1 MLTHKEAALI
11 VNTRSRRGRAW
22 FRDAVMCLQ
31 TSGIELVNT
40 VSTRDARRV
49 LSETALAV
57 EGGVPLVIVGGGDGT
72 LSAVVRHFI
81 GSKSVLGVLPL
92 GTGNQ
97 FARDL
102 CIPTEVEAACEVI
115 ASGEVSCV
123 DAGMI
128 GDDYFLN
135 VATVGLTTR
144 IAEALTVEDK
154 RRLGRFVYLVALVRA
169 LRRVRPFDVN
179 LTTDQ
184 GTSSYRT
191 LQVVV
196 GNGRFHAG
204 PFPLAPEARITD
216 GKLIVYVLNSV
227 SRMGLLKFALNL
239 PGGRHVGLD
248 EVPTY
253 WTTRGRIETRPVERV
268 TVDGEIEFRTPVDF
282 GVAPRALRVMAPP
295 GFES

>member
-1 MLTHKEAALI
+1 MPSSRAALI

-22 FRDAVMCLQ
+22 YRQAESCLRD
-31 TSGIELVNT
+31 SGIDLVQAIA
-40 VSTRDARRV
+40 TRDARRV
-49 LSETALAV
+49 ISETALAV
-57 EGGVPLVIVGGGDGT
+57 QNRLPLVVVGGGDGT
-72 LSAVVRHFI
+72 LSAVARHFI

-102 CIPTEVEAACEVI
+102 CIPTDVDAACEI
-115 ASGEVSCV
+115 ITGGEVSCV
-123 DAGMI
+123 DVGTI

-144 IAEALTVEDK
+144 IVENLTVDAKRKLGRLVYLFALT
-154 RRLGRFVYLVALVRA
+154 RA
-169 LRRVRPFDVN
+169 LRRSRPFNVK

-184 GTSSYRT
+184 ETNEYRT

-216 GKLIVYVLNSV
+216 GKLVVYVLNST
-227 SRMGLLKFALNL
+227 SRMGLLRFALRL
-239 PGGRHVGLD
+239 PGGHHVDLE
-248 EVPTY
+248 EVPAF
-253 WTTRGRIETRPVERV
+253 WTTQGRIETAPVERV

-282 GVAPRALRVMAPP
+282 GIAEKAIRVMTPP
-295 GFES
+295 GFEG